1 MPKKILMIISD
12 LGSGGAQKNF
22 TFVAN
27 LLARNDFDLSIL
39 KFNNEKSF
47 FKIDNKIKIYNLNLL
62 YISKNIFQKIT
73 YNVYRIFK
81 IRRFIKKKCPNI
93 IISFMNQTNILT
105 ILASMMTNS
114 KVIISDRNNPKKQ
127 PDHFFWKLLR
137 FFIYKKAN
145 LLIVNSQEAFYYYQ
159 KNLLNKNI
167 KLINNPIEYKG
178 TYRSKKKIIL
188 SVSRLHKQKS
198 LETLLFAFS
207 KFIQKNKSWKLII
220 IGKGEEDVKLK
231 KISKELF
238 IENKVSWINQTKDI
252 DKYYKI
258 AQIFCLTSRYEGFS
272 NSLLEALSHNL
283 NCVVS
288 ESAISQNKNIH
299 QFITTFKTT
308 DSEDLLKKLNT
319 VLTQKKQIDSAEL
332 INKEF
337 SKDKIV
343 KDWIDCLG

>member
-1 MPKKILMIISD
+1 MIISD

-27 LLARNDFDLSIL
+27 ILARNDFDLSIL
-39 KFNNEKSF
+39 KFNNEESF
-47 FKIDNKIKIYNLNLL
+47 FKINNNIKIYNLNLL
-62 YISKNIFQKIT
+62 HKSKNIFQKIT
-73 YNVYRIFK
+73 YNIYRIFQ
-81 IRRFIKKKCPNI
+81 IRRFIKKQCPNI

-114 KVIISDRNNPKKQ
+114 KVIISERNNPKKQ

-145 LLIVNSQEAFYYYQ
+145 LLVVNSQEALHYYQ

-188 SVSRLHKQKS
+188 SVSRLHRQKS

>member
-127 PDHFFWKLLR
+127 PDHFFG
-137 FFIYKKAN
+137 
-145 LLIVNSQEAFYYYQ
+145 NS
-159 KNLLNKNI
+159 
-167 KLINNPIEYKG
+167 
-178 TYRSKKKIIL
+178 
-188 SVSRLHKQKS
+188 
-198 LETLLFAFS
+198 
-207 KFIQKNKSWKLII
+207 
-220 IGKGEEDVKLK
+220 
-231 KISKELF
+231 
-238 IENKVSWINQTKDI
+238 
-252 DKYYKI
+252 
-258 AQIFCLTSRYEGFS
+258 
-272 NSLLEALSHNL
+272 
-283 NCVVS
+283 
-288 ESAISQNKNIH
+288 
-299 QFITTFKTT
+299 
-308 DSEDLLKKLNT
+308 
-319 VLTQKKQIDSAEL
+319 
-332 INKEF
+332 
-337 SKDKIV
+337 
-343 KDWIDCLG
+343 